1 MTKTGPRR
9 CSKLGGMRIQGG
21 TDPLEGT
28 VRFETYVAERRQN
41 LFRFAVVL
49 CGNPVLA
56 EDILTDVLGRA
67 YEQWDRVSAADN
79 VHAYVRRMLVNEYV
93 GWWRRRARTMPVA
106 EIGEPAE
113 TAPDHAEQ
121 HAERAAVVAELA
133 KLPRRQRAVL
143 VLRFYEGLPD
153 DEIAQILGCRP
164 STVRSNASRAL
175 ATLRIGMTELTTTP
189 VEA

>member
-1 MTKTGPRR
+1 
-9 CSKLGGMRIQGG
+9 MRIQGE

-28 VRFETYVAERRQN
+28 VQFETYVEQRRKS

-67 YEQWDRVSAADN
+67 YEKWDRVGAADN
-79 VHAYVRRMLVNEYV
+79 VHAYVRRMIVNEYV
-93 GWWRRRARTMPVA
+93 GWWRRLARTTPVA
-106 EIGEPAE
+106 DVAEPDP
-113 TAPDHAEQ
+113 APDPADQ
-121 HAERAAVVAELA
+121 HAERTAVVAELA
-133 KLPRRQRAVL
+133 KLPRKQRAVL
-143 VLRFYEGLPD
+143 VLRFYEGMSD
-153 DEIAQILGCRP
+153 HEVAQVLGCRP

-175 ATLRIGMTELTTTP
+175 AALRIGMSELTTTP

>member
-1 MTKTGPRR
+1 
-9 CSKLGGMRIQGG
+9 MRIQGG

-28 VRFETYVAERRQN
+28 VRFETYVEQRRQS

-93 GWWRRRARTMPVA
+93 GWWRRLARTT
-106 EIGEPAE
+106 PAADVDPGS
-113 TAPDHAEQ
+113 TPDHAEQ
-121 HAERAAVVAELA
+121 HAERTAVVAELA
-133 KLPRRQRAVL
+133 KLPRKQRAVL

-153 DEIAQILGCRP
+153 DEIAQVLGCRP

-175 ATLRIGMTELTTTP
+175 ATLRIGMTEMTTTP

>member
-1 MTKTGPRR
+1 
-9 CSKLGGMRIQGG
+9 MRIQGG

-28 VRFETYVAERRQN
+28 VRFESYVEQRRQG

-49 CGNPVLA
+49 CGDPVLA
-56 EDILTDVLGRA
+56 EDVLTDVLGRA

-79 VHAYVRRMLVNEYV
+79 VHAYVRRMLVNEYL
-93 GWWRRRARTMPVA
+93 GWWRRLKRTTPVA
-106 EIGEPAE
+106 EISEPDP
-113 TAPDHAEQ
+113 APDHAEL

-133 KLPRRQRAVL
+133 KLPRKQRAVL
-143 VLRFYEGLPD
+143 VLRFYEGLSD
-153 DEIAQILGCRP
+153 DEVAQVLGCRP

-175 ATLRIGMTELTTTP
+175 AALRIGMSEMTTTIP